1 MPKGFTAPHPAN
13 KEAVPNNK
21 DKFSLDKIEENLDY
35 IIIGSGMSGL

>member
-21 DKFSLDKIEENLDY
+21 DKFSIEKVEE
-35 IIIGSGMSGL
+35 